1 LAPLESQFYVLFFF
15 VVVWAVCVL
24 NLLVLKVAI
33 RGKIIK
39 IFKATFG
46 RIFSSRSQLSSLFLG
61 PGREKSV
68 FLVLVAFIYWHCFER
83 FLLNC

>member
-1 LAPLESQFYVLFFF
+1 LLQLETQFYAPFFF

-33 RGKIIK
+33 RGKIMK

-68 FLVLVAFIYWHCFER
+68 FLVFVAFVSGHGFQWFCLHF
-83 FLLNC
+83 

>member
-1 LAPLESQFYVLFFF
+1 MVDWSL
-15 VVVWAVCVL
+15 CGL

-33 RGKIIK
+33 GGKIIK

-68 FLVLVAFIYWHCFER
+68 FLVFVAFVSGHGFQR
-83 FLLNC
+83 FCLHF

>member
-1 LAPLESQFYVLFFF
+1 MD
-15 VVVWAVCVL
+15 WALCGL
-24 NLLVLKVAI
+24 YLLVLKVSI

-68 FLVLVAFIYWHCFER
+68 FLVFVALIYWHGFER
-83 FLLNC
+83 FLLNF